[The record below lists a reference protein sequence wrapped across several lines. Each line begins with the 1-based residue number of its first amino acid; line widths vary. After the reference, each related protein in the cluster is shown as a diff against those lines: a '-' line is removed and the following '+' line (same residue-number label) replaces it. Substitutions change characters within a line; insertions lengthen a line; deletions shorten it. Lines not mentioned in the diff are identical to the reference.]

1 MVLCGPEVGK
11 SWVNCQALMGQTSSG
26 LRLMWVNYRGFMGGK
41 SLIHGSNLGSVE
53 GPPGH
58 QLPITIKEVG
68 QTSFKCPDKRGN

>member
-53 GPPGH
+53 GPPG
-58 QLPITIKEVG
+58 QLLRARPPIAHND
-68 QTSFKCPDKRGN
+68 QRGGSNVV